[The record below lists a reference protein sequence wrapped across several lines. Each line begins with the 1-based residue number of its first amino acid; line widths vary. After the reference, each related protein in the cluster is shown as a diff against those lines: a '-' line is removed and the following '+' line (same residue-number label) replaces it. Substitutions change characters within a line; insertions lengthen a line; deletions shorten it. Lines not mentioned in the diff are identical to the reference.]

1 MYVDKRKRRQTDNDN
16 EIYQYLA
23 MISQYPLLTPEEECE
38 LATKAKNG
46 DKKAF
51 DRFVNCNLRLVT
63 SIAKKY
69 CFSGMDIHD
78 VIQAGNVGLIEA
90 AKRFDPTKGNK
101 FSTYAIPW
109 IRKECIEY
117 AAEMK
122 YPVSL
127 SVKVFHEVRDIK
139 DITDNVLE
147 NNLSDLTREE
157 MNEISRLTGIPV
169 ERAAKIIHAC
179 SVPLSI
185 DANLNEDNENPL
197 ESIITDPSEP
207 SAEEIWTSREMCEIL
222 GDALSQ
228 LNDADA
234 ELIKMRFG
242 LYGYD
247 PMTLDE
253 IGKTMNI
260 SRERV
265 RQKERKIMGE
275 LSVIMQKHK

>member
-1 MYVDKRKRRQTDNDN
+1 MDTENRKKKKSGDENSL
-16 EIYQYLA
+16 YQYLA
-23 MISQYPLLTPEEECE
+23 SISKFPLLSQEEEIE
-38 LATKAKNG
+38 LAKRAKAG

-51 DRFVNCNLRLVT
+51 DSLINSNLRLVT
-63 SIAKKY
+63 TIAKKY
-69 CFSGMDIHD
+69 CFVGMDMFD
-78 VIQAGNVGLIEA
+78 LIQAGNVGLTEA
-90 AKRFDPTKGNK
+90 AHRFDPDRGYK

-139 DITDNVLE
+139 DIADNVLE

-222 GDALSQ
+222 GDAISQ
-228 LNDADA
+228 LNDTDA

-253 IGKTMNI
+253 IGKIMNI

-275 LSVIMQKHK
+275 LSVIMQKHQ